1 MKRLINVLILLTSA
15 FTFASHAQDLT
26 TPDVVVRTT
35 IDEVLA
41 DLSANK
47 DQYLTD
53 KTQLFAMVDRVI
65 MPHMDLV
72 RTQRLVLGKH
82 ARTIAPEKQAEFGVE
97 FKNLL
102 LRTYGTAFYDYT
114 DQQIVVKPF
123 DNPNNEDR
131 VTVFTEIIRTDAPN
145 VILEFKMTNRDLPA
159 WKVYDLVTEGVS
171 LVSNYRS
178 QYGGIITRN
187 GIDAL
192 ISQLADKNVEA
203 STNQ

>member
-1 MKRLINVLILLTSA
+1 
-15 FTFASHAQDLT
+15 
-26 TPDVVVRTT
+26 
-35 IDEVLA
+35 
-41 DLSANK
+41 
-47 DQYLTD
+47 
-53 KTQLFAMVDRVI
+53 MVDRVI

-82 ARTIAPEKQAEFGVE
+82 ARTIAPEKQAEFGIE

-114 DQQIVVKPF
+114 DQQIFVKPF
-123 DNPNNEDR
+123 ENPNKEDR
-131 VTVFTEIIRTDAPN
+131 VTVFTEILRTDAPN

-192 ISQLADKNVEA
+192 ISQLVDKNIEA
-203 STNQ
+203 STSQ

>member
-1 MKRLINVLILLTSA
+1 
-15 FTFASHAQDLT
+15 
-26 TPDVVVRTT
+26 
-35 IDEVLA
+35 
-41 DLSANK
+41 
-47 DQYLTD
+47 
-53 KTQLFAMVDRVI
+53 MVDRVI
-65 MPHMDLV
+65 MPHMDIA

-82 ARTIAPEKQAEFGVE
+82 ARTIAPEKQAVFGVE

-114 DQQIVVKPF
+114 DQRIIVKPF
-123 DNPNNEDR
+123 ENPNNEDR
-131 VTVFTEIIRTDAPN
+131 ITVYTEIVRTDAPN
-145 VILEFKMTNRDLPA
+145 VVLEFKMTNRDLPA

-192 ISQLADKNVEA
+192 ISQLLDKNVEA
-203 STNQ
+203 SATP

>member
-1 MKRLINVLILLTSA
+1 MKRLINVIILLSSV
-15 FTFASHAQDLT
+15 FTPASQAQEPMA
-26 TPDVVVRTT
+26 PDVVVRTT
-35 IDEVLA
+35 IDTLLA
-41 DLSANK
+41 ELSSNK
-47 DQYLTD
+47 DLYLTD
-53 KTQLFAMVDRVI
+53 KTQLYAMVDRVI
-65 MPHMDLV
+65 MPHMDIA

-82 ARTIAPEKQAEFGVE
+82 ARTIAPEKQAVFGVE

-114 DQQIVVKPF
+114 DQRIIVKPF
-123 DNPNNEDR
+123 ENPNNEDR
-131 VTVFTEIIRTDAPN
+131 ITVYTEIVRTDAPN
-145 VILEFKMTNRDLPA
+145 VVLEFKMTNRDLPA

-192 ISQLADKNVEA
+192 ISQLLDKNVEA
-203 STNQ
+203 SATP

>member
-1 MKRLINVLILLTSA
+1 MKRLINVIILLSSV
-15 FTFASHAQDLT
+15 FTIASQAQEPMA
-26 TPDVVVRTT
+26 PDVVVRTT
-35 IDEVLA
+35 IDTLLA
-41 DLSANK
+41 ELSSNK
-47 DQYLTD
+47 DLYLTD
-53 KTQLFAMVDRVI
+53 KTQLYAMVDRVI
-65 MPHMDLV
+65 MPHMDIA

-82 ARTIAPEKQAEFGVE
+82 ARTIAPEKQAVFGVE

-114 DQQIVVKPF
+114 DQQIIVKPF
-123 DNPNNEDR
+123 ENPNNEDR
-131 VTVFTEIIRTDAPN
+131 ITVYTEIVRTDAPN
-145 VILEFKMTNRDLPA
+145 VVLEFKMTNRDLPA

-192 ISQLADKNVEA
+192 ISQLLDKNVEA
-203 STNQ
+203 SATP

>member
-1 MKRLINVLILLTSA
+1 MKRLINVIILLSSV
-15 FTFASHAQDLT
+15 FTIASQAQEPMA
-26 TPDVVVRTT
+26 PDVVVRTT
-35 IDEVLA
+35 IDTLLA
-41 DLSANK
+41 ELSSNK
-47 DQYLTD
+47 DLYLTD
-53 KTQLFAMVDRVI
+53 KTQLYAMVDRVI
-65 MPHMDLV
+65 MPHMDIA

-82 ARTIAPEKQAEFGVE
+82 ARTIAPEKQAVFGVE

-114 DQQIVVKPF
+114 DQRIIVKPF
-123 DNPNNEDR
+123 ENPNNEDR
-131 VTVFTEIIRTDAPN
+131 ITVYTEIVRTDAPN
-145 VILEFKMTNRDLPA
+145 VVLEFKMTNRDLPA

-192 ISQLADKNVEA
+192 ISQLLDKNVEA
-203 STNQ
+203 SATP

>member
-1 MKRLINVLILLTSA
+1 MKRLINVLILLSSA
-15 FTFASHAQDLT
+15 FTIASHAQDM
-26 TPDVVVRTT
+26 TPPDIVVRST

-53 KTQLFAMVDRVI
+53 KSQLFTMVDRVI
-65 MPHMDLV
+65 MPHMDLA
-72 RTQRLVLGKH
+72 RTQRLVLGNH
-82 ARTIAPEKQAEFGVE
+82 ARTITPEKQEEFGIE

-123 DNPNNEDR
+123 ENPNNEDR
-131 VTVFTEIIRTDAPN
+131 VTVYIEIVRTDSPN

-192 ISQLADKNVEA
+192 ISQLVDKNVEA
-203 STNQ
+203 ATSQ

>member
-1 MKRLINVLILLTSA
+1 MKRLINVIILLSSV
-15 FTFASHAQDLT
+15 FTPASQAQEPMA
-26 TPDVVVRTT
+26 PDVVVRTT
-35 IDEVLA
+35 IDTLLA
-41 DLSANK
+41 DLSSNK
-47 DQYLTD
+47 DLYLTD

-65 MPHMDLV
+65 MPHMDIE

-82 ARTIAPEKQAEFGVE
+82 ARTIAPEKQAVFGVE

-114 DQQIVVKPF
+114 DQQIIVKPF
-123 DNPNNEDR
+123 ENPNNEDR
-131 VTVFTEIIRTDAPN
+131 ITVYTEIVRTNAPN
-145 VILEFKMTNRDLPA
+145 VALEFKMTNRDLPA

-171 LVSNYRS
+171 LVGNYRS

-192 ISQLADKNVEA
+192 ISQLLDKNVEA
-203 STNQ
+203 SATP

>member
-1 MKRLINVLILLTSA
+1 MKRLINVIILLSSV
-15 FTFASHAQDLT
+15 FTPASQAQEPMA
-26 TPDVVVRTT
+26 PDVVVRTT
-35 IDEVLA
+35 IDTLLA
-41 DLSANK
+41 DLSSNK
-47 DQYLTD
+47 DLYLTD

-65 MPHMDLV
+65 MPHMDIE

-82 ARTIAPEKQAEFGVE
+82 ARTIAPEKQAVFGVE

-114 DQQIVVKPF
+114 DQQIIVKPF
-123 DNPNNEDR
+123 ENPNNEDR
-131 VTVFTEIIRTDAPN
+131 ITVYTEIVRTDAPN
-145 VILEFKMTNRDLPA
+145 VVLEFKMTNRDLPA

-192 ISQLADKNVEA
+192 ISQLLDKNVEA
-203 STNQ
+203 SATP

>member
-1 MKRLINVLILLTSA
+1 MKRLINVIVLLSSL
-15 FTFASHAQDLT
+15 FTPASQAQEPMA
-26 TPDVVVRTT
+26 PDVVVRTT
-35 IDEVLA
+35 IDTLLA
-41 DLSANK
+41 DLSSNK
-47 DQYLTD
+47 DLYLTD

-65 MPHMDLV
+65 MPHMDIE

-82 ARTIAPEKQAEFGVE
+82 ARTIAPEKQAVFGVE

-114 DQQIVVKPF
+114 DQRIIVKPF
-123 DNPNNEDR
+123 ENPNNEDR
-131 VTVFTEIIRTDAPN
+131 ITVYTEIVRTDAPN
-145 VILEFKMTNRDLPA
+145 VVLEFKMTNRDLPA

-192 ISQLADKNVEA
+192 ISQLLDKNVEA
-203 STNQ
+203 SATP

>member
-1 MKRLINVLILLTSA
+1 MKRLINVIVLLSSL
-15 FTFASHAQDLT
+15 FTPASQAQEPMA
-26 TPDVVVRTT
+26 PDVVVRTT
-35 IDEVLA
+35 IDTLLA
-41 DLSANK
+41 DLSSNK
-47 DQYLTD
+47 DLYLTD
-53 KTQLFAMVDRVI
+53 KTQLFAMVDRAI
-65 MPHMDLV
+65 MPHMDIE

-82 ARTIAPEKQAEFGVE
+82 ARTIAPEKQAVFGVE

-114 DQQIVVKPF
+114 DQRIIVKPF
-123 DNPNNEDR
+123 ENPNNEDR
-131 VTVFTEIIRTDAPN
+131 ITVYTEIVRTDAPN
-145 VILEFKMTNRDLPA
+145 VVLEFKMTNRDLPA

-192 ISQLADKNVEA
+192 ISQLLDKNVEA
-203 STNQ
+203 SATP